1 MNTNL
6 LETSSTTREHER
18 SSDSHHHQSH
28 QARRTGPL
36 DRLAMRIGLAL
47 LVWSRRTARR
57 IDRES
62 VALDRRLTAQV
73 RRELEHADT
82 TRSLLAPR

>member
-18 SSDSHHHQSH
+18 SSVPHRPNHPRPS
-28 QARRTGPL
+28 RPL
-36 DRLAMRIGLAL
+36 DRLAMRVGLAL

-57 IDRES
+57 
-62 VALDRRLTAQV
+62 LDSEGVTLNRRLMADV
-73 RRELEHADT
+73 RRESEHADT

>member
-18 SSDSHHHQSH
+18 SSDSHRHQHRSK
-28 QARRTGPL
+28 PL
-36 DRLAMRIGLAL
+36 DRLAMRVGLAL
-47 LVWSRRTARR
+47 LVWSRRT
-57 IDRES
+57 
-62 VALDRRLTAQV
+62 LRRLDSEQV
-73 RRELEHADT
+73 TLRHRLVAEVRGEQEGADT

>member
-6 LETSSTTREHER
+6 LDSPSTTREHER
-18 SSDSHHHQSH
+18 SSDSRNR
-28 QARRTGPL
+28 ARPSKPL
-36 DRLAMRIGLAL
+36 DRLAMRVGLAL

-57 IDRES
+57 LNAEE
-62 VALDRRLTAQV
+62 VALHHGLTAEV
-73 RRELEHADT
+73 RREQESADT

>member
-6 LETSSTTREHER
+6 LDTPSTIREHER
-18 SSDSHHHQSH
+18 SSESHNH
-28 QARRTGPL
+28 ARPSGPL
-36 DRLAMRIGLAL
+36 DRLAMRVGLAL

-57 IDRES
+57 LNSKE
-62 VALDRRLTAQV
+62 VLLHHRLTAEV
-73 RRELEHADT
+73 RREQESADT